1 MYVNFK
7 YRHIDD
13 GDEVILIEPFF
24 DCYEPMVNVA
34 GGVPRY
40 IPLRL
45 VMHLFRYFFL
55 TNPMKRQSKSFI
67 LFSIEKY

>member
-45 VMHLFRYFFL
+45 VMHLFRYFFQRI
-55 TNPMKRQSKSFI
+55 P
-67 LFSIEKY
+67 

>member
-1 MYVNFK
+1 MSFLN
-7 YRHIDD
+7 RLIDH

-45 VMHLFRYFFL
+45 VMHLYRYF
-55 TNPMKRQSKSFI
+55 SF
-67 LFSIEKY
+67 FNEE

>member
-1 MYVNFK
+1 MLFEFD
-7 YRHIDD
+7 RHIDD

-45 VMHLFRYFFL
+45 VIYLWRSFDV
-55 TNPMKRQSKSFI
+55 PISKEGINIWI
-67 LFSIEKY
+67 LNS